1 MKKIMVNAA
10 YSEVDGLQVSEVEVV
25 YRTQVRSSLRPTV
38 SQSKEVYE
46 LLKRNWDDTKIDLIE
61 QFKILL
67 LNRANKVLGICELSS
82 GGISGT
88 VADPKMIFIAA
99 LKAAASNI
107 ILSHNHPSGNLKP
120 SRADIELTRK
130 IKEVGQLL
138 EITVLDHLIIS
149 SEGFYSL
156 ADEGMM

>member
-1 MKKIMVNAA
+1 MKKVMESVAIIG
-10 YSEVDGLQVSEVEVV
+10 VDGLKVSEVEVV
-25 YRTQVRSSLRPTV
+25 YKTHVKASSRPTV
-38 SQSKEVYE
+38 TQSKEVYE
-46 LLKRNWDDTKIDLIE
+46 LLKRNWDAAKIELVE

-67 LNRANKVLGICELSS
+67 LNRANKALGICELST

-88 VADPKMIFIAA
+88 VADPKIIFIAA

-107 ILSHNHPSGNLKP
+107 ILAHNHPSGNLTP
-120 SRADIELTRK
+120 SRNDIDLTRK

-138 EITVLDHLIIS
+138 EITVLDHIILS

-156 ADEGMM
+156 ADEGLM

>member
-1 MKKIMVNAA
+1 MKKIMVNAGI
-10 YSEVDGLQVSEVEVV
+10 SEVDSLKVSEVEVV
-25 YRTQVRSSLRPTV
+25 YKTQVKPTQRPMV
-38 SQSKEVYE
+38 SQSKDVYE
-46 LLKRNWDDTKIDLIE
+46 LLKRNWDDSKIDLIE

-107 ILSHNHPSGNLKP
+107 ILAHNHPSGNLKP

-130 IKEVGQLL
+130 IKEAGQLL
-138 EITVLDHLIIS
+138 EIAVLDHIILS
-149 SEGFYSL
+149 SEGFFSL
-156 ADEGMM
+156 ADEGLM